1 MKMALNGDGET
12 GKAALERA
20 MKMSLMN
27 VLQLQ
32 MEKEEQTEK
41 VAAVGWNSFILEC
54 EIWLYI
60 HSFHSAFEIL
70 HLFIISNC

>member
-1 MKMALNGDGET
+1 MLQHGQMKMALNGDGET

-41 VAAVGWNSFILEC
+41 VAAVG
-54 EIWLYI
+54 
-60 HSFHSAFEIL
+60 
-70 HLFIISNC
+70 